1 MRATGGN
8 KNVSPAARILLQLQF
23 IITMYK
29 GYELYHCW
37 CGYPQKRWLI
47 LLAGKWK
54 HTARSLKKA
63 KKWINEQLQAA

>member
-1 MRATGGN
+1 
-8 KNVSPAARILLQLQF
+8 
-23 IITMYK
+23 MYK

-63 KKWINEQLQAA
+63 KKWINEQLQAS